1 MTMTAIAA
9 IIVEYVSIWAPALV
23 AILGILFTVLKAMNE
38 VRKAIHEFK
47 ADKTVSDLSGKVD
60 AVISENQELNRCNKL
75 LLDEITKIHDYVEVK
90 KHEENKNH

>member
-9 IIVEYVSIWAPALV
+9 IIVEYVSIWAPAFV
-23 AILGILFTVLKAMNE
+23 AILGILFTVIKAMNE
-38 VRKAIHEFK
+38 VRKAIYEFK
-47 ADKTVSDLSGKVD
+47 ADKTVTDLSTKVD

>member
-1 MTMTAIAA
+1 MTAIVA

-23 AILGILFTVLKAMNE
+23 AILGILFTVIKAMNT
-38 VRKAIHEFK
+38 VRIAIREFK
-47 ADKTVSDLSGKVD
+47 ADKTVSELSAKVD
-60 AVISENQELNRCNKL
+60 AVMSENQELNRCNKL